1 KNCSASPETE
11 ADMLDSLTIRNTAII
26 DFLTIGFGPGMNCLT
41 GETGAGKSIIIDSI
55 CFLLGERMSRESI
68 RQGAEEAQITGVFTL
83 SEEESE
89 RIDPT
94 LVEIG
99 IEPEP
104 DGTVILFRSCN
115 LSGRGTCRINDRI
128 VTLST
133 LRRLGELL
141 VDVHGQHDN
150 HSLLSPSTHIGL
162 LDAFAGPELAEASD
176 VYSALLSEYRR
187 NESELEE
194 ISGDP
199 QKRAQLIDLL
209 TFQTDEIFTASLKDG
224 EDTQLEERQ
233 KLIDNAENI
242 SKGLASAVE
251 AIAGGGDSYGDAG
264 GARGML
270 DNAITDI
277 TRLGKYSDSFGEC
290 LEKLREC
297 SYILDDALDMI
308 RNAFDSV
315 NVDEKEAGYV
325 AERLDLI
332 YALKRKYGD
341 SIDEIKRFA
350 EDAEERLEKLKGSE
364 ETAARLNARQ
374 GELRK
379 LMKKAALRMHA
390 LREKAA
396 EKLKTGIMNALA
408 DMEMG
413 KVVFETR
420 LDFDDRELPQ
430 FGKNGL
436 DTAEFMISTNPG
448 ELPRPLARIAS
459 GGELSR
465 IMLAMKSC
473 LAEADRIPVLIFDEI
488 DTGISG
494 AAAAAV
500 AGKFMRV
507 SRSHQV
513 ICVSHLAQIAAISDN
528 NIFISKTFGDNF
540 VRTDAETLDEEGKIR
555 EVGRLL
561 DGDGDAT
568 GVTRAHSIELIAR
581 MRERAAR
588 EG

>member
-1 KNCSASPETE
+1 
-11 ADMLDSLTIRNTAII
+11 MLDSLTIRNTAII
-26 DFLTIGFGPGMNCLT
+26 DFLTVGFGPGMNCLT

-89 RIDPT
+89 RIDPV

-99 IEPEP
+99 IEPES

-133 LRRLGELL
+133 LRRIGELL

-162 LDAFAGPELAEASD
+162 LDSFAGPELADAAD

-209 TFQTDEIFTASLKDG
+209 TFQTDEIFSASLKDG
-224 EDTQLEERQ
+224 EDEQLEERQ

-242 SKGLASAVE
+242 SKGLASAAG
-251 AIAGGGDSYGDAG
+251 AIAGGDSYGDAG

-270 DNAITDI
+270 DDAISDI
-277 TRLGKYSDSFGEC
+277 SRLEKYSDSFGEC
-290 LEKLREC
+290 LEKLKEC

-308 RNAFDSV
+308 RTAFDSV

-332 YALKRKYGD
+332 YALKRKYGN
-341 SIDEIKRFA
+341 SIEEIRSFA
-350 EDAEERLEKLKGSE
+350 DDAEERLEKLKGSE

-374 GELRK
+374 NELRK
-379 LMKKAALRMHA
+379 LMKKAALRMHG

-396 EKLKTGIMNALA
+396 EKLKTGIMKALS

-430 FGKNGL
+430 FGRNGL

-448 ELPRPLARIAS
+448 EQPRPLARIAS

-500 AGKFMRV
+500 AAKFIRV

-513 ICVSHLAQIAAISDN
+513 ICVTHLAQIAAIADN
-528 NIFISKTFGDNF
+528 NIFVSKTFGDNF
-540 VRTDAETLDEEGKIR
+540 VRTEAEALDEEGKIR

-568 GVTRAHSIELIAR
+568 GVTRAHSIELISR

-588 EG
+588 EA